1 MSDFLLTPPI
11 SFLVIL
17 AASWFISYLL
27 SFLSFQKKQK
37 TEGAGKAYACG
48 EAEYDNMARPNY
60 SQFFL
65 FAFFFTFA
73 HVATLIVTS
82 MPRGITAAFFIAVLY
97 ILAVLVSLMILFRS
111 WHEINQ

>member
-1 MSDFLLTPPI
+1 MPPV

-17 AASWFISYLL
+17 FVSWLLSYFL
-27 SFLSFQKKQK
+27 SFLSFKKKQK
-37 TEGAGKAYACG
+37 TVGAGKAYACG
-48 EAEYDNMARPNY
+48 EADYDNMARPDY

-73 HVATLIVTS
+73 HVATLIVTT
-82 MPRGITAAFFIAVLY
+82 MPRGITAAFFIAVVY

-111 WHEINQ
+111 WHEINK